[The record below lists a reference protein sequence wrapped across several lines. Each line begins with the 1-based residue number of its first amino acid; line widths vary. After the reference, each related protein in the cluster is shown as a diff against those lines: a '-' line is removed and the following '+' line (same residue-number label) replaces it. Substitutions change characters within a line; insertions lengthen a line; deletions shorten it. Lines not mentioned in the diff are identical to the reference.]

1 MHKKCEEI
9 KAQAIHAL
17 KALQDYGEQKSRKML
32 FPETDA
38 AVFLAVKYKK
48 VPLARG
54 TSLRKFIALPYSDRN
69 PLNTSICL
77 ILPDRN
83 RSAAAA
89 KDPDV
94 DGQAREW
101 AELLRDKYALTG
113 KHIAKIFTLT
123 QLKREYGR
131 QADKAKLANTYDIF
145 MVDRKLMKMALFF
158 LGSSFKKATKM
169 PLPIDSSVDMSKKLN
184 ESFSLVQLHL
194 APLKDAVTLRIGNLG
209 QPLNELESNFNAI
222 IEAIFTHFPGGSL
235 NIRSC
240 HLQTAA
246 TKVSLPIFVD
256 FGPANEVRLEMPKK
270 QQLAV
275 EVDGCSTLPDGL
287 MVKVRADGKVIVVE
301 EKTGDEV
308 LYPTVPIRFKTVF
321 VRLASMDHQQL
332 VGPFSFST
340 PSTSSA
346 SLLLC
351 SNNPL
356 LSPPP
361 SSSSSSSSSASL
373 LFPPP
378 PTSSP
383 SHQQHSVLLT
393 SLVALLLDGFHALP
407 IRLKILLD
415 RMFDS
420 LPASDRDALLSRF
433 GWSSA
438 DFARGYKS
446 NPPTHNHWLYVPVHT
461 ELRVLS
467 FVGSAL
473 PHLAP
478 LAHSLRQSVLHSLFS
493 FALGGELLVNS
504 NNVSQQPT
512 KEGEEGAAGTERDG
526 DGGTDKGRGLSD
538 TEMADDDLSTVVNSN
553 GRVAEEAIVHR
564 MEGEEGHWGRMVV
577 GESGD
582 DDILLLDTA
591 LYQQQQ
597 LQQEGQ
603 GGRGQ
608 GRSRGREEARSVS
621 NLSEDLL

>member
-308 LYPTVPIRFKTVF
+308 LYPTGQDEWEHNDDIR
-321 VRLASMDHQQL
+321 
-332 VGPFSFST
+332 
-340 PSTSSA
+340 
-346 SLLLC
+346 
-351 SNNPL
+351 PL
-356 LSPPP
+356 
-361 SSSSSSSSSASL
+361 
-373 LFPPP
+373 
-378 PTSSP
+378 T
-383 SHQQHSVLLT
+383 
-393 SLVALLLDGFHALP
+393 G
-407 IRLKILLD
+407 
-415 RMFDS
+415 
-420 LPASDRDALLSRF
+420 DALQ
-433 GWSSA
+433 
-438 DFARGYKS
+438 KM
-446 NPPTHNHWLYVPVHT
+446 
-461 ELRVLS
+461 LRKK
-467 FVGSAL
+467 AN
-473 PHLAP
+473 
-478 LAHSLRQSVLHSLFS
+478 R
-493 FALGGELLVNS
+493 LVNERRQKDVKEEEKAPHEGVDGVKDDDDDGTAS
-504 NNVSQQPT
+504 NGKKMEIVPGHEKGT
-512 KEGEEGAAGTERDG
+512 KPKEVERSSRKRRRNSERD
-526 DGGTDKGRGLSD
+526 DGGL
-538 TEMADDDLSTVVNSN
+538 
-553 GRVAEEAIVHR
+553 
-564 MEGEEGHWGRMVV
+564 
-577 GESGD
+577 
-582 DDILLLDTA
+582 
-591 LYQQQQ
+591 
-597 LQQEGQ
+597 
-603 GGRGQ
+603 
-608 GRSRGREEARSVS
+608 
-621 NLSEDLL
+621 EDEKVC